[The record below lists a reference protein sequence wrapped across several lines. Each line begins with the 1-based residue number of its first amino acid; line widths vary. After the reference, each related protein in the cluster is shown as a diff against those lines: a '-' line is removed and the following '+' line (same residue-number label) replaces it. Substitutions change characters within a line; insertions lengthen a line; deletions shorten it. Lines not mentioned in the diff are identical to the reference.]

1 MFEQSMVVS
10 QVNSVSAESRWTWAG
25 SIALQGCAAVLLI
38 AIPLLHP
45 ERMVLPGTAPRA
57 FVPLRVMKME
67 EVKVKQA
74 AASSALSRVAVVV
87 VSGSRAMT
95 APPQIP
101 HGIAAGDPPA
111 ASVTG
116 FMEGAGIGLPGT
128 IAEAGPT
135 ARVEV
140 ATTKRATGPLRVS
153 SGVAAGML
161 MTPIRPVYPSI
172 ARAAHVE
179 GVVVVS
185 AVISRDGRI
194 ERAHVLSGPAMLAG
208 AALEAVEMA
217 RYTPYRLN
225 DAATEVE
232 TTITVNFR
240 MGG

>member
-10 QVNSVSAESRWTWAG
+10 QVSRVSAESRWTWAG
-25 SIALQGCAAVLLI
+25 SVALQGCAAALLI
-38 AIPLLHP
+38 AIPLLQP

-57 FVPLRVMKME
+57 FVPMRVVKME

-74 AASSALSRVAVVV
+74 AASSALSRVAAIA
-87 VSGSRAMT
+87 VSGPRLMT

-101 HGIAAGDPPA
+101 HGIAVGDAPSM
-111 ASVTG
+111 SVTG
-116 FMEGAGIGLPGT
+116 FMEGSGTGLPGA

-140 ATTKRATGPLRVS
+140 APAKRASGPLRVS

-161 MTPIRPVYPSI
+161 MSPIRPVYPSI

-208 AALEAVEMA
+208 AALEAVETA

-225 DAATEVE
+225 GAATEVE

>member
-10 QVNSVSAESRWTWAG
+10 QVSRGSAESRWTWAG
-25 SIALQGCAAVLLI
+25 SIALQGCAAALLI

-45 ERMVLPGTAPRA
+45 ERMVLPTAAPRA
-57 FVPLRVMKME
+57 IVPMRAVKLE

-74 AASSALSRVAVVV
+74 AASSSLSRAVAVA
-87 VSGSRAMT
+87 VSGPRSLT

-101 HGIAAGDPPA
+101 HGLAPGDPPA
-111 ASVTG
+111 TTMTG
-116 FMEGAGIGLPGT
+116 FMEGSGAALPGA
-128 IAEAGPT
+128 IADAGPT

-140 ATTKRATGPLRVS
+140 APAKRAPGPVRVS

-161 MTPIRPVYPSI
+161 LTPIRPVYPSI

-194 ERAHVLSGPAMLAG
+194 ERAHVLSGPPMLAG
-208 AALEAVEMA
+208 AALDAVETA

-225 DAATEVE
+225 GAATEVE

-240 MGG
+240 MGS